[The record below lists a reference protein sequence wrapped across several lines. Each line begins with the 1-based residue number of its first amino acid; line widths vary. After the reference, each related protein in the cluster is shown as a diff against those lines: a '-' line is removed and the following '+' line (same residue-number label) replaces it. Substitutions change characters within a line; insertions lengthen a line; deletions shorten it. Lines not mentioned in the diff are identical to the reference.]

1 MEDRVARGRGRVGF
15 RPPLTS
21 VLPVA
26 AILSLWALVFPSEG
40 RWVFVVVFT
49 IVIGVIRLRQ
59 LLVLTDEHLE
69 VTVFRTRRIP
79 WAQVQRFEAG
89 STFRGGT
96 RIETSSGVVHS
107 IAPCS
112 WWGGPAEAADLDALR
127 REAHARI

>member
-1 MEDRVARGRGRVGF
+1 VKEDAVQGRGRVGF

-26 AILSLWALVFPSEG
+26 VVLSLWALVFPSEG
-40 RWVFVVVFT
+40 KWVFVVVFT
-49 IVIGVIRLRQ
+49 ILFGVIRLRQ
-59 LLVLTDEHLE
+59 LLVLTDDHLE

-79 WAQVQRFEAG
+79 WAQVQGFEAG

-96 RIETSSGVVHS
+96 QIETPSGVVYS

-127 REAHARI
+127 REAHART

>member
-1 MEDRVARGRGRVGF
+1 MEDQVARGRGQVGF

-40 RWVFVVVFT
+40 KWVFVVAFT
-49 IVIGVIRLRQ
+49 ILFGVIRVRQ
-59 LLVLTDEHLE
+59 LLVLTDDNLE
-69 VTVFRTRRIP
+69 VTVLRTRRIP
-79 WAQVQRFEAG
+79 WDQVQGFEPG

-112 WWGGPAEAADLDALR
+112 WWGGPAEAADLEALR
-127 REAHARI
+127 RAAHARI

>member
-1 MEDRVARGRGRVGF
+1 VKDEVAPGRGRVGF

-26 AILSLWALVFPSEG
+26 AVLSLWALVFPSEG
-40 RWVFVVVFT
+40 KWVLVVVFT
-49 IVIGVIRLRQ
+49 ILFGVIRLRQ
-59 LLVLTDEHLE
+59 LLVLTEEHLE

-79 WAQVQRFEAG
+79 WTQVQGFEAG

-96 RIETSSGVVHS
+96 QIETSSGVVYS

-127 REAHARI
+127 RAAKART